1 MSVKGRPK
9 SPVRKV
15 IRMSKT
21 SGGAGHGRILLDL
34 ILDRLENSGDK
45 RPYIPPEQLARALRA
60 NPGVVLPPA
69 IHNYLCDLLE
79 DKVDRP
85 RGRRKRSESA
95 VRRLEMAAIPV
106 IYERYLGWLMRR
118 ERSVGLAG
126 WKAVRDQDWWQ
137 GPPSERAARMTR
149 ERLHLSIDWRRIL
162 NTVSEARKDRQ
173 SALGTRSR

>member
-1 MSVKGRPK
+1 MKGRPK
-9 SPVRKV
+9 PSARTV

-21 SGGAGHGRILLDL
+21 SGGSGYGRILLDL
-34 ILDRLENSGDK
+34 IVDRLENSGEK

-60 NPGVVLPPA
+60 NPGGVLPPA

-79 DKVDRP
+79 DKVHRP

-95 VRRLEMAAIPV
+95 VRRLEMAATPV
-106 IYERYLGWLMRR
+106 IYERYLGWLKRR

-126 WKAVRDQDWWQ
+126 WKGVRDQDWWQ

-149 ERLHLSIDWRRIL
+149 ERLRLSIDWRRIL
-162 NTVSEARKDRQ
+162 NIVSEARKNR
-173 SALGTRSR
+173 